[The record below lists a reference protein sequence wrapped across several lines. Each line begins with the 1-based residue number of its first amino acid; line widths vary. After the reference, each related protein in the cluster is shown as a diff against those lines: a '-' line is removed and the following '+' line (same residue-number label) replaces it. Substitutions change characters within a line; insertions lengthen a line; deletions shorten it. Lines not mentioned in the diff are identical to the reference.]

1 MVNISFIGLD
11 LFLVGE
17 LDKKY
22 HQLICAQFGIS
33 SADLLVSSFDSFVY
47 NEGHEQTSF
56 NLLIR
61 VECDRKFA
69 QKEEKIAQTLLK
81 ISEEFSIHAQVY
93 FIYFDGKSVYSRI
106 NPSYPRFI
114 ESSIEEEGEVPYDE
128 NQEIYTGNMFE
139 KFDEEHLEDAA
150 GSFESEVEETTSYNI
165 FQNFKK

>member
-17 LDKKY
+17 IDKKY

-139 KFDEEHLEDAA
+139 KFDEEHRQRGK
-150 GSFESEVEETTSYNI
+150 GSRR
-165 FQNFKK
+165 